1 MRLDFLRGEGSLY
14 RELQNLGGRGV
25 GGEVLGTGIGQVGI
39 VVSISCQRRVI
50 VEGSEKIGEV
60 VKLNVLVWVIPP
72 SVGFK
77 VM

>member
-1 MRLDFLRGEGSLY
+1 M
-14 RELQNLGGRGV
+14 
-25 GGEVLGTGIGQVGI
+25 LGTGIGQVGI
-39 VVSISCQRRVI
+39 AVSISCQRRVI